1 MVKPAL
7 VSAKGKMSN
16 NQKAPILI
24 SATELNRRSGEMLR
38 RVALQ
43 NEQIIIERDGY
54 PLAVMI
60 SIETYK
66 RLVGGAGGVLS
77 ESEEV
82 GA

>member
-1 MVKPAL
+1 
-7 VSAKGKMSN
+7 
-16 NQKAPILI
+16 
-24 SATELNRRSGEMLR
+24 MLR

-43 NEQIIIERDGY
+43 NERIIIERDGY

-60 SIETYK
+60 SIDDYK
-66 RLVGGAGGVLS
+66 RLVGGASGGLS

>member
-1 MVKPAL
+1 MKR
-7 VSAKGKMSN
+7 KMPN
-16 NQKAPILI
+16 NQKTPILI

-60 SIETYK
+60 SITDYK
-66 RLVGGAGGVLS
+66 RLAGGAGELLS
-77 ESEEV
+77 KSEEV
-82 GA
+82 GS

>member
-1 MVKPAL
+1 
-7 VSAKGKMSN
+7 
-16 NQKAPILI
+16 
-24 SATELNRRSGEMLR
+24 MLR

-43 NEQIIIERDGY
+43 NEQITIERDGY

-60 SIETYK
+60 SIDDYK
-66 RLVGGAGGVLS
+66 KLVGAGGVLS